1 MFLDS
6 TKYKNNTRTVTG
18 TPTIYPND
26 VVLLCDTSAAP
37 VVINLLEIPN
47 DYWQV
52 NYKMYIVDSANN
64 AATNNITINAGTGQT
79 IDNTSSKV
87 LSTNSG
93 TLIIQISSNSA
104 FSTTGS
110 PSTAT
115 GSVTSVSFV
124 HANGINGSVANPTT
138 TPAITLNLDNSGIA
152 AGTYTYATVTYDAR
166 GIATSA
172 SSGTTPLTQLVTKYT
187 VFVKKNGND
196 STGVCEREDLPF
208 LTILAARN
216 AALAFYPSRS
226 PILRVRIQVESGF
239 YSDIIYVDDFIDYD
253 LGNSNVTGSTA
264 GIPTIYAPPTN
275 TYTPTSDGIPNCVI
289 YGVAT
294 ISNTFANTATI
305 ETRGTDLRMVLFC
318 NCIFGEE
325 YEAILMRTSNLLIYA
340 NLINMNI
347 PANSL
352 RQCINLA
359 TNNTFSQTPTLE
371 INGAK
376 VYTLQTGSTN
386 SIVEIYNGELGSNLN
401 SNNSHLTFVN
411 CQLGS
416 WATNRAAIECPNP
429 NSGTSGSRGYA
440 KIVLSNTI
448 IFSNAAFNISA
459 GFFTGCVND
468 YYYDSDRGALSV
480 YVYGAY
486 SNRLYSLT
494 NPLSGMYIS
503 NIVVDSNVE
512 FNNGVTI

>member
-18 TPTIYPND
+18 TPTIFPND

-64 AATNNITINAGTGQT
+64 AAINNITINAGTGQT
-79 IDNTSSKV
+79 IDNAASKIV
-87 LSTNSG
+87 STNSG

-104 FSTTGS
+104 FSTTGL
-110 PSTAT
+110 PSTGT
-115 GSVTSVSFV
+115 VTSLSVV
-124 HANGINGSVANPTT
+124 HANGIDGSVANPTT

-152 AGTYTYATVTYDAR
+152 AGTYTYPTITYDAR

-172 SSGTTPLTQLVTKYT
+172 SNGVTPMTQLVTKYT
-187 VFVKKNGND
+187 VYVKKNGDD

-226 PILRVRIQVESGF
+226 AILRVRIQVESGY

-264 GIPTIYAPPTN
+264 GIPTIYAPPTT
-275 TYTPTSDGIPNCVI
+275 TYTPTSDGIPNCII
-289 YGVAT
+289 YGLAT
-294 ISNTFANTATI
+294 ISNNFVNTATI

-318 NCIFGEE
+318 NNIFGEQ

-347 PANSL
+347 PADSL

-371 INGAK
+371 INGSK
-376 VYTLQTGSTN
+376 IYTLQTGSTN
-386 SIVEIYNGELGSNLN
+386 SVIEVYNGELGSTLN
-401 SNNSHLTFVN
+401 ANYSHITLVN

-429 NSGTSGSRGYA
+429 SSGTGSSRGYA
-440 KIVLSNTI
+440 KIVLTNTI

-459 GFFTGCVND
+459 GFYTGCIND
-468 YYYDSDRGALSV
+468 YYYASDRGALSV
-480 YVYGAY
+480 YAYGVY
-486 SNRLYSLT
+486 SNRQYSLT
-494 NPLSGMYIS
+494 NPLSKMYVGNVLVDP
-503 NIVVDSNVE
+503 NIE
-512 FNNGVTI
+512 FNNGVII